1 MEGTMEQP
9 KIDIAERIADL
20 ALAEPYER
28 ALLTIRG
35 YAAGLLDT
43 GYPRDELY
51 RDFERARSVIERRGA
66 SGAEEAEDT
75 VLDVMDFLAGFSSS
89 YMKL

>member
-1 MEGTMEQP
+1 MGNTMQQP

-35 YAAGLLDT
+35 YAAALLDT
-43 GYPRDELY
+43 GYPRETLY
-51 RDFERARSVIERRGA
+51 EDFGRARAVLSRRGA
-66 SGAEEAEDT
+66 PEEAEDT
-75 VLDVMDFLAGFSSS
+75 VLDVMDFLVGFSSS
-89 YMKL
+89 HMKL

>member
-1 MEGTMEQP
+1 MKGIMEARKP
-9 KIDIAERIADL
+9 DIAERVADL

-43 GYPRDELY
+43 GYPREALY
-51 RDFERARSVIERRGA
+51 EDFERARGVLRRRA
-66 SGAEEAEDT
+66 APEEAEDT
-75 VLDVMDFLAGFSSS
+75 VLDVMDFLTGFCSSH
-89 YMKL
+89 MKL

>member
-1 MEGTMEQP
+1 MEQA
-9 KIDIAERIADL
+9 KIDVAERVADL

-43 GYPRDELY
+43 GYPREVLY
-51 RDFERARSVIERRGA
+51 EDFERARHVLTRRGA
-66 SGAEEAEDT
+66 PEDAEDV
-75 VLDVMDFLAGFSSS
+75 VLDVMDFLVGFSSS
-89 YMKL
+89 HMKL

>member
-1 MEGTMEQP
+1 MTMEQARQP
-9 KIDIAERIADL
+9 DVAERVADL
-20 ALAEPYER
+20 ALAEPYDR

-43 GYPRDELY
+43 GYPRDALY
-51 RDFERARSVIERRGA
+51 EDFERARGVLERRGG

-75 VLDVMDFLAGFSSS
+75 VLDVMDFLTGFSSS
-89 YMKL
+89 HMKL

>member
-1 MEGTMEQP
+1 MGSTMQQP

-35 YAAGLLDT
+35 YAAALLDT
-43 GYPRDELY
+43 GYPRETLY
-51 RDFERARSVIERRGA
+51 EDFGRARSVLSRRGA
-66 SGAEEAEDT
+66 PEEAEDT
-75 VLDVMDFLAGFSSS
+75 VLDVMDFLVGFSSS
-89 YMKL
+89 HMKL

>member
-1 MEGTMEQP
+1 MDGTMEQP
-9 KIDIAERIADL
+9 KIDVAERIADL

-28 ALLTIRG
+28 ALSTIRG

-51 RDFERARSVIERRGA
+51 RGVLKRREA

-75 VLDVMDFLAGFSSS
+75 VMDVMDFLAGFSSS
-89 YMKL
+89 HMKL

>member
-1 MEGTMEQP
+1 MEQP

-35 YAAGLLDT
+35 YAAALLDT
-43 GYPRDELY
+43 GYPRDTLY
-51 RDFERARSVIERRGA
+51 EDFGRARSVLSRRGA
-66 SGAEEAEDT
+66 PEEEDT
-75 VLDVMDFLAGFSSS
+75 VLDVMDFLVGFSSTH
-89 YMKL
+89 MKL